1 MTQTLSVS
9 LELKSLEARQFE
21 GHGSVFGNVDLGGDI
36 VVRGAF
42 RKTLAEHKRN
52 GTMPQMFWMHD
63 PSRVPGKWLEMSEDD
78 AGLAVKGV
86 LADTELGNEMRTLAK
101 MKAVRGLS
109 IGYVPTDVDYD
120 KDGNRLI
127 KSVDLWEVSLVS
139 LAMNPLARVEA
150 TKAQLSGTGEYVPTE
165 REFERILRKSGC
177 SKNVARSLVSRIFD
191 KDSGGMPDS
200 PRWDAGDVEPEE
212 AEAVMQAAREL
223 TEKFCR
229 ELLTFRK

>member
-120 KDGNRLI
+120 RDGNRVI

-150 TKAQLSGTGEYVPTE
+150 TKARLSHLGEYVPDA
-165 REFERILRKSGC
+165 RELENILRKCGMSQLTAKRVISAIRELPNLDDTGIRDVDRTRDVDVESLEAAAIEAQQALDKFLSGC
-177 SKNVARSLVSRIFD
+177 I
-191 KDSGGMPDS
+191 
-200 PRWDAGDVEPEE
+200 
-212 AEAVMQAAREL
+212 
-223 TEKFCR
+223 
-229 ELLTFRK
+229 RKW